1 MLKKTLFFVSVSLV
15 LLVVVLVVNALLH
28 GSRQLNVPPVQPVAI
43 DVNAAAEK
51 LAGGVRFKTISTF
64 EGSDAS
70 AQEFSKLRVHLERS
84 FPYAH
89 VMLQRELVGGSG
101 LLYTWVGMDA
111 QAKPIALM
119 AHQDVVPVAPGTEAD
134 WQEEPFSGAI
144 KDGFVWGRGAWD
156 NKGNLYAMLEAV
168 DLLAQSGF
176 KPRQTVYI
184 IAGHDEEVG
193 GMQGAK
199 AIAALLQSRGVKLD
213 FIVDEGLL
221 ITDGILRGI
230 SSPVALIGVAEK
242 GYMSVNLQAS
252 AVPGHSSMPS
262 SQTAIGLMSRAL
274 AELERRQLPA
284 EVHGIAR
291 EMLETIAPEMPLM
304 SRVVLSNLWLTAPL
318 VRAQLEESPSTNAL
332 IRTTTALTIVNS
344 GNKDNVLPGRSD
356 ATVNFRLLPGDSP
369 DEVLEHVKH
378 TIANNAIRAMSAP
391 GFYLASGVSP
401 STSASYQT
409 IQRTV
414 RELFPGTIVAPGLM
428 LGATDSRHFQGICDH
443 IYRFSPVRAR
453 ADDLPR
459 FHGTNERISI
469 RNYVELIQF
478 YRQLLINVTKKE
490 INQ

>member
-1 MLKKTLFFVSVSLV
+1 MLKKTLFSISISLV
-15 LLVVVLVVNALLH
+15 LFIVVLMVNVLLH

-43 DVNAAAEK
+43 DANVAAEK
-51 LAGGVRFKTISTF
+51 LAGGVRFKTISKF
-64 EGSDAS
+64 GEPNAS

-89 VMLQRELVGGSG
+89 VALQRELVGGSG
-101 LLYTWVGMDA
+101 LLYTWLGTDA

-134 WQEEPFSGAI
+134 WQEDPFSGAI

-199 AIAALLQSRGVKLD
+199 AIAVLLQSRDVRLD
-213 FIVDEGLL
+213 FIIDEGLL
-221 ITDGILRGI
+221 ITEGILRGI

-252 AVPGHSSMPS
+252 GIPGHSSMPP
-262 SQTAIGLMSRAL
+262 SQTAIGQMSRAL
-274 AELERRQLPA
+274 TKLEQQQLPA
-284 EVHGIAR
+284 EVHGIAL

-304 SRVVLSNLWLTAPL
+304 NRVVLSNLWLTAPL
-318 VRAQLEESPSTNAL
+318 VRAQFEESPSTNAL

-344 GNKDNVLPGRSD
+344 GNKDNVLPGRAD
-356 ATVNFRLLPGDSP
+356 AVVNFRLLPGDSP
-369 DEVLEHVKH
+369 DKVLEHVKH
-378 TIANNAIRAMSAP
+378 AIASNAIRATSAP

-401 STSASYQT
+401 TTSASYQK

-414 RELFPGTIVAPGLM
+414 RELFPGTIVAPSLM

-459 FHGTNERISI
+459 FHGTNEMISI

-478 YRQLLINVTKKE
+478 YRQLLINV
-490 INQ
+490 NRA